1 MPLRK
6 AKGNM
11 YGFVTHLWN
20 PIKGECPHDCSYC
33 YMKGIRKRFGSPGP
47 IRLVE
52 KELKTNLGKGH
63 FIFVGNATDM
73 FAADVPVPDVKA
85 VINRCLEFSDNK
97 YLFQSKNTCGLGI
110 YERYLPENS
119 VLCTTIE
126 TNREYYPIMGEAPL
140 PRIRVYYFSY
150 LHAYF
155 EKHVTIEPIMDFD
168 LPEFVEMIKQ
178 CAPAQVNIG
187 ADSGR
192 NGLPEP
198 PAGKVLELISE
209 LEKFTKVV
217 RKPNLERLLK

>member
-1 MPLRK
+1 MPLNK

-11 YGFVTHLWN
+11 YGFITHTWN
-20 PIKGECPHDCSYC
+20 PIRGECPHDCSYC
-33 YMKGIRKRFGSPGP
+33 YMKGIRKRFGNPGP

-52 KELKTNLGKGH
+52 KELKTNLGKGN
-63 FIFVGNATDM
+63 FIFVGNTTDM
-73 FAADVPVPDVKA
+73 FVADVLVPDVAA
-85 VINRCLEFSDNK
+85 VINHVLKYPNNR
-97 YLFQSKNTCGLGI
+97 YLFQSKNTFNLGI
-110 YERYLPENS
+110 YEKHLPENS

-140 PRIRVYYFSY
+140 PIMRACYFAY
-150 LHAYF
+150 LPAYF

-168 LPEFVEMIKQ
+168 LPEFVKMIKK

-198 PAGKVLELISE
+198 PAGKGW
-209 LEKFTKVV
+209 
-217 RKPNLERLLK
+217 N